1 MILINIEKKE
11 KIPIHYELNDI
22 FLYMHIMKQ
31 MWASSPFWLFH
42 VFYFLIKENVINDK
56 WCIICFFLSSM
67 LIYI

>member
-31 MWASSPFWLFH
+31 M
-42 VFYFLIKENVINDK
+42 
-56 WCIICFFLSSM
+56 
-67 LIYI
+67 